1 VNLPPD
7 AVFSYSFE
15 PEAWYWPAVLA
26 SKPEQV
32 PDILVAARV
41 PGDGCYWGL
50 LIVDD
55 GSGEVRL
62 SSCCDLVDL
71 DAART
76 QVPEFFAAMAEL
88 RPRTLEDVRAILVRL
103 GAEDITLRE
112 RS

>member
-1 VNLPPD
+1 MNLPAD

-50 LIVDD
+50 LIEDD

-62 SSCCDLVDL
+62 DPYCDPEDL
-71 DAART
+71 NAARD
-76 QVPEFFAAMAEL
+76 QAPEFFAAMAEI
-88 RPRTLEDVRAILVRL
+88 RPRTLEEVRAVLVRL
-103 GAEDITLRE
+103 GAVDITLRE
-112 RS
+112 HC